1 MPVTIRRAELS
12 DRDAIAGCLAALGY
26 SASPTLVSGKLAS
39 LETSSADT
47 AFVAVDPAAGI
58 VGVVSV
64 HVLPLF
70 HAPGNLGRVTALVVL
85 KSHRVRGIGRALMAA
100 AETFAW
106 EHECQRVEV
115 TSGDHREDAHA
126 FYARLGYQVDERR
139 FLKHRAAAV

>member
-1 MPVTIRRAELS
+1 MAVTIRRAEQR
-12 DRDAIAGCLAALGY
+12 DRDAIARCLTALGY
-26 SASPTLVSGKLAS
+26 PASPTLVGGKLAS

-47 AFVAVDPAAGI
+47 AFVGVDPSAGV

-70 HAPGNLGRVTALVVL
+70 HAPGNLARVTALVVL
-85 KSHRVRGIGRALMAA
+85 KSHRGGGIGRALMAA

-115 TSGDHREDAHA
+115 TSGDHREEAHA
-126 FYARLGYQVDERR
+126 FYVRLGYQVDERR

>member
-64 HVLPLF
+64 NVVPLF

-85 KSHRVRGIGRALMAA
+85 KSHRVRGIGSAIMAGGA
-100 AETFAW
+100 MIAC
-106 EHECQRVEV
+106 EHECQRAEH
-115 TSGDHREDAHA
+115 TRCDHR
-126 FYARLGYQVDERR
+126 
-139 FLKHRAAAV
+139 